1 MAETQDIT
9 RPIVDALTQLG
20 IYCLRLNSGKVQVRG
35 GWMKLC
41 PEGTADIVIFP
52 RGRMPVWVETK
63 TKTGKL
69 RTAQIAFADKMAD
82 LGHSYWTIRS
92 LDEMLKLAEGLR

>member
-20 IYCLRLNSGKVQVRG
+20 IYCLRLNSGKVRVRG
-35 GWMKLC
+35 GWMTLC

-69 RTAQIAFADKMAD
+69 RTAQVVFADKIID

-92 LDEMLKLAEGLR
+92 LDEMLEFAEGLR